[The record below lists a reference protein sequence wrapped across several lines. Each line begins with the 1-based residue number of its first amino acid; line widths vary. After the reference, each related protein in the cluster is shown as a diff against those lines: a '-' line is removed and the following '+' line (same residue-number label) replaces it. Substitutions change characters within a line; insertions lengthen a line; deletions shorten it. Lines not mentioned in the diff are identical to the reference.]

1 MGRWYRRCGALVRQV
16 ALARSA
22 GRRSRTARS
31 LAAARGTARHLRCSL
46 ARSQAAVL
54 SAAGHSRRHAARSL
68 ARREGGKQT
77 RNGLPHARRNLH
89 SRLTDLVLWAIKLWM
104 LKTEFYLLKE
114 VRSKKNL
121 FFDSKKNLFN
131 SYFTLF
137 FTSIGR

>member
-1 MGRWYRRCGALVRQV
+1 MKKNMWAAGIGDAGRWSGKSRLLAAQAVV
-16 ALARSA
+16 LARLA
-22 GRRSRTARS
+22 PGRRPRYRS
-31 LAAARGTARHLRCSL
+31 PIALL

-104 LKTEFYLLKE
+104 LQTEFYLLKK
-114 VRSKKNL
+114 VRSKKNIFL
-121 FFDSKKNLFN
+121 LEKKSF
-131 SYFTLF
+131 
-137 FTSIGR
+137 

>member
-1 MGRWYRRCGALVRQV
+1 MRGAGPASRACSQRRPSFPHGSLP
-16 ALARSA
+16 
-22 GRRSRTARS
+22 GRRPRYRS
-31 LAAARGTARHLRCSL
+31 PLALL

-104 LKTEFYLLKE
+104 LQTEFYLLKK
-114 VRSKKNL
+114 VRSKKIF
-121 FFDSKKNLFN
+121 FFDSKKIFLIA
-131 SYFTLF
+131 
-137 FTSIGR
+137 TSRCFLLQSDVSVIVL

>member
-1 MGRWYRRCGALVRQV
+1 VGRWYRRCGALVRQV
-16 ALARSA
+16 ALAR
-22 GRRSRTARS
+22 TARS
-31 LAAARGTARHLRCSL
+31 LAAVRGTARHLRCSL
-46 ARSQAAVL
+46 ARRLPSL

-104 LKTEFYLLKE
+104 LQTEFYLLKK